1 MSPRF
6 HKLKI
11 KDIRKETEDCVSIA
25 FEVPSELTSD
35 YQYLAGQY
43 LTLKTMID
51 EEDVRRSYSLCSA
64 PFENEWRVAIKQV
77 EDGKFSTFA
86 NNNLN
91 IGDSL
96 EVMTPMGN
104 FALKSDENAKKS
116 YALFAAGSGVTP
128 ILSIAK
134 EVLKSEPNSTITL
147 FYGNKGFND
156 VIFREDLEEL
166 KNCNLTKLSIVHVF
180 SRESLGNKLQKGR
193 IDKAKT
199 KDLYNAFL
207 KHNAIDETFICGP
220 EQMILDVKAA
230 LEELGVDSKKVHF
243 ELFTSGT
250 KTNTKKPEAESNLPT
265 FESNVQV
272 ILDDDTFEFNLDS
285 NGLTILD
292 AAQKAGGDLPYACKG
307 GVCCTCKA
315 RVLEG
320 SVRMVINYALTPE
333 EVEAGYVLTC
343 QAHPTSEKVVVSF
356 DE

>member
-25 FEVPSELTSD
+25 FEVPHELTSD

-86 NNNLN
+86 NKNLN
-91 IGDSL
+91 IGDSI

-156 VIFREDLEEL
+156 LIFREDLE
-166 KNCNLTKLSIVHVF
+166 
-180 SRESLGNKLQKGR
+180 
-193 IDKAKT
+193 
-199 KDLYNAFL
+199 
-207 KHNAIDETFICGP
+207 
-220 EQMILDVKAA
+220 
-230 LEELGVDSKKVHF
+230 
-243 ELFTSGT
+243 
-250 KTNTKKPEAESNLPT
+250 
-265 FESNVQV
+265 
-272 ILDDDTFEFNLDS
+272 
-285 NGLTILD
+285 
-292 AAQKAGGDLPYACKG
+292 
-307 GVCCTCKA
+307 
-315 RVLEG
+315 
-320 SVRMVINYALTPE
+320 
-333 EVEAGYVLTC
+333 
-343 QAHPTSEKVVVSF
+343 
-356 DE
+356 